1 MCHTNIDLLH
11 LQYAKNKLNEIES
24 LEKTLETQRSTLE
37 QRRDMLAKELQ
48 EVESEL
54 ADVVE
59 KERAHKEEKREFQEA
74 NTSLLTALAEKESVR
89 ASQVR
94 SNKVSMDSDLG
105 SIICH

>member
-1 MCHTNIDLLH
+1 
-11 LQYAKNKLNEIES
+11 
-24 LEKTLETQRSTLE
+24 
-37 QRRDMLAKELQ
+37 MLAKELQ

-94 SNKVSMDSDLG
+94 SNKVSMDADLG
-105 SIICH
+105 SIICHKRCVSTFIVMR